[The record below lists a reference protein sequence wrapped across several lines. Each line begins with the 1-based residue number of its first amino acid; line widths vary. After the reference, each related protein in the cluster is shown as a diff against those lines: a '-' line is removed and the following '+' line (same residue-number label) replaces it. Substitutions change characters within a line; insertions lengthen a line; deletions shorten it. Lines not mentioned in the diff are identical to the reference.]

1 MTRYDPKLKGTYSL
15 VQERLRLLLPYISR
29 NVSHF
34 ETKKDLVK
42 AHFGAKASLLMNIKL
57 YRLAFF
63 KSNAGGEW
71 GNLIADTR
79 FSSEND
85 GPILFYRP
93 RDSIRIFGICRPP
106 HSVAFY
112 TFWGLQPRREELVV
126 CIQHEQFW
134 KT

>member
-1 MTRYDPKLKGTYSL
+1 MPLSTLFSKTFSPHSSFNMNDQVSH
-15 VQERLRLLLPYISR
+15 PYKTIVVLDGWHNWTGSR
-29 NVSHF
+29 NW
-34 ETKKDLVK
+34 
-42 AHFGAKASLLMNIKL
+42 L
-57 YRLAFF
+57 YRVFSPAE
-63 KSNAGGEW
+63 NA
-71 GNLIADTR
+71 ADTR

-106 HSVAFY
+106 HSVALY
-112 TFWGLQPRREELVV
+112 TFWGLQPRTEELVV